1 MIGYPLRPTPYPEI
15 DTVGIRLGKAGRI
28 AWVSLV
34 STVAFVPV
42 QRQASIGGRN
52 RYPLVYVKTHPC
64 VVYVP
69 CRVKACR
76 ARTGD
81 LCKGR
86 DGSPTVGCHVDRKD
100 DFYTLQKTRRG

>member
-1 MIGYPLRPTPYPEI
+1 MIAYPLRPTPYPDA
-15 DTVGIRLGKAGRI
+15 DTIGIRLGKQGYI

-42 QRQASIGGRN
+42 ERQRSIGGRN
-52 RYPLVYVKTHPC
+52 RYPLVYVKTHPA

-69 CRVKACR
+69 CPATGCAAKP
-76 ARTGD
+76 GD

-86 DGSPTVGCHVDRKD
+86 DGSPTVGTHVDRKD
-100 DFYTLQKTRRG
+100 AFYTLQRRNR